1 MKLSRI
7 WPAAAEAAV
16 IVNSFFE
23 AQNAKTSDK
32 IDLKKAMSKNRQ
44 PEEMVANRMIFNTYL

>member
-1 MKLSRI
+1 VSNIEKKLSRI

-16 IVNSFFE
+16 IVNSIFE

-32 IDLKKAMSKNRQ
+32 IDWKKVMSKNRH
-44 PEEMVANRMIFNTYL
+44 PVEMVAN